1 MSELTD
7 AELHEVVEFEF
18 MLLVDRR
25 TGYRRTISKTIDER
39 IAAMK
44 QVLSRL
50 ESLSAGAV
58 QPMPLREAMEVGRLA
73 NTLRVVRSQ
82 INSLIDQLADYGQ
95 SNEGA
100 APKEHRVRPLTE
112 GPMSKGGQNILEVDA
127 DGFLALGPQP
137 PAPQGSGGAAHRQ
150 SKECGA
156 ALGGSKLQPIIKC
169 SCGFTIDCRNDR
181 GREVECPLCGNQH
194 TRKERGE

>member
-50 ESLSAGAV
+50 ESLSAGTA
-58 QPMPLREAMEVGRLA
+58 PRELG
-73 NTLRVVRSQ
+73 
-82 INSLIDQLADYGQ
+82 
-95 SNEGA
+95 
-100 APKEHRVRPLTE
+100 VRPLTE
-112 GPMSKGGQNILEVDA
+112 GPMSKGGQNIPEVDA
-127 DGFLALGPQP
+127 DGFLVLGPRP
-137 PAPQGSGGAAHRQ
+137 PTPQGSGGAAYRQ
-150 SKECGA
+150 SKECG
-156 ALGGSKLQPIIKC
+156 
-169 SCGFTIDCRNDR
+169 
-181 GREVECPLCGNQH
+181 E
-194 TRKERGE
+194 